1 MPFVF
6 KSIKMIQLYKYCI
19 LTIIAICISVSAIAQ
34 TDQDGLMM
42 NKDLFCTG
50 IVYNASNWNKYWE
63 GTNFRENLNLGTV
76 SSRSINLMGN
86 YGIKDNLNF
95 LFNVPYIRNNVSAG
109 TLNSMSGFQDASAWL
124 KWMPI
129 EKEVKNG
136 YVSVYLLGGA
146 SMPLSDYIVDY
157 LPVAIGL
164 KSNTFSGR
172 LMLDYQ
178 VGNFTITASETYTVR
193 GNTQLERNSYFT
205 TSSILSNQVDMPNTN
220 TLSLRSGYRSNWLI
234 AELILTDT
242 KTLGG
247 FDITKNNM
255 PFPSNRM
262 NATTIAT
269 NIKYEIQKVP
279 GLSIV
284 GGASRVIKGRNV
296 GQSTGFYSGVFY
308 ILNFQKKE
316 KSKPMPEASTEKN

>member
-1 MPFVF
+1 MLQSKKYILLAIFAILIG
-6 KSIKMIQLYKYCI
+6 KS
-19 LTIIAICISVSAIAQ
+19 AFAQ

-42 NKDLFCTG
+42 NKNLFCTG
-50 IVYNASNWNKYWE
+50 IIYNTSNWNKYWE
-63 GTNFRENLNLGTV
+63 GTNHRENLNLGTV
-76 SSRSINLMGN
+76 SSRSVNLMGN
-86 YGIKDNLNF
+86 YGIKDNLNL
-95 LFNVPYIRNNVSAG
+95 LFNVPYVSNNVSAG
-109 TLNSMSGFQDASAWL
+109 TLHAMSGLQDASAWL

-146 SMPLSDYIVDY
+146 SMPISDYIVDY

-164 KSNTFSGR
+164 KSNTLSGR
-172 LMLDYQ
+172 LMVDYQ
-178 VGNFTITASETYTVR
+178 SGNFTITASETYTVR
-193 GNTQLERNSYFT
+193 GNTRLERNSYYT
-205 TSSILSNQVDMPNTN
+205 TSAIISDQVDMPNTN
-220 TLSLRSGYRSNWLI
+220 TVSLRSGYRSNWLI
-234 AELILTDT
+234 AELILSDT

-279 GLSIV
+279 GLSVV
-284 GGASRVIKGRNV
+284 GGASQVIKGRNI
-296 GQSTGFYSGVFY
+296 GQSTGFYSGIFY

-316 KSKPMPEASTEKN
+316 KSKQTTNVSTEKN

>member
-1 MPFVF
+1 
-6 KSIKMIQLYKYCI
+6 
-19 LTIIAICISVSAIAQ
+19 
-34 TDQDGLMM
+34 
-42 NKDLFCTG
+42 
-50 IVYNASNWNKYWE
+50 
-63 GTNFRENLNLGTV
+63 
-76 SSRSINLMGN
+76 MGN

-95 LFNVPYIRNNVSAG
+95 LFNVPYISNNVSAG

-193 GNTQLERNSYFT
+193 GNTRLERNSYYT
-205 TSSILSNQVDMPNTN
+205 TSAIISDQVDMPNTN
-220 TLSLRSGYRSNWLI
+220 TVSLRSGYRSNWLI

-296 GQSTGFYSGVFY
+296 GQSTGFYSGLFY
-308 ILNFQKKE
+308 ILNFQKRE
-316 KSKPMPEASTEKN
+316 KSKPMTDASAEKN

>member
-1 MPFVF
+1 
-6 KSIKMIQLYKYCI
+6 MIQLYKYCI
-19 LTIIAICISVSAIAQ
+19 LSFIAICLSVAANAQ

-63 GTNFRENLNLGTV
+63 GKNHRENLNLGTV
-76 SSRSINLMGN
+76 SSRSVNLMGN

-95 LFNVPYIRNNVSAG
+95 LFNVPYVSNNVSAG
-109 TLNSMSGFQDASAWL
+109 TLHAMSGLQDASAWL

-136 YVSVYLLGGA
+136 YVSIYLLGGA
-146 SMPLSDYIVDY
+146 STPLSDYIVDY

-164 KSNTFSGR
+164 KSNTLSGR
-172 LMLDYQ
+172 LMVDYQ
-178 VGNFTITASETYTVR
+178 AGNFTITASETYTVR
-193 GNTQLERNSYFT
+193 GNTRLERNSYYT
-205 TSSILSNQVDMPNTN
+205 TSAIISNQVDMPNTN
-220 TLSLRSGYRSNWLI
+220 TVSLRSGYRSNWLI
-234 AELILTDT
+234 AEMILSDT

-262 NATTIAT
+262 NATTIAA
-269 NIKYEIQKVP
+269 NLKYEIQKVP
-279 GLSIV
+279 GLSLV
-284 GGASRVIKGRNV
+284 GGASQVIKGRNI
-296 GQSTGFYSGVFY
+296 GQSTGFYSGIFY

-316 KSKPMPEASTEKN
+316 KNKQTTNVSTEKN

>member
-1 MPFVF
+1 MLQSKKYLLFAIF
-6 KSIKMIQLYKYCI
+6 AILIGKS
-19 LTIIAICISVSAIAQ
+19 AFAQ

-42 NKDLFCTG
+42 NKNLFCTG
-50 IVYNASNWNKYWE
+50 IIYNTSNWNKYWE
-63 GTNFRENLNLGTV
+63 GTNHRENLNLGTV
-76 SSRSINLMGN
+76 SSRSVNLMGN
-86 YGIKDNLNF
+86 YGIKDNLNL
-95 LFNVPYIRNNVSAG
+95 LFNVPYVSNNVSAG
-109 TLNSMSGFQDASAWL
+109 TLHAMSGLQDASAWL

-146 SMPLSDYIVDY
+146 SMPISDYIVDY

-164 KSNTFSGR
+164 KSNTLSGR
-172 LMLDYQ
+172 LMVDYQ
-178 VGNFTITASETYTVR
+178 AGNFTITASETFTLR
-193 GNTQLERNSYFT
+193 GNTQLERNSYYT
-205 TSSILSNQVDMPNTN
+205 TSAIISDQVNMPNTN
-220 TLSLRSGYRSNWLI
+220 TVSLRSGYRSNWLI
-234 AELILTDT
+234 AELILSDT

-279 GLSIV
+279 GLSVV
-284 GGASRVIKGRNV
+284 GGASQVIKGRNI
-296 GQSTGFYSGVFY
+296 GQSTGFYSGIFY

-316 KSKPMPEASTEKN
+316 KNKQSTNVSIEKN

>member
-1 MPFVF
+1 MLQSKKYILFAIF
-6 KSIKMIQLYKYCI
+6 AILIGKS
-19 LTIIAICISVSAIAQ
+19 AFAQ

-42 NKDLFCTG
+42 NKNLFCTG
-50 IVYNASNWNKYWE
+50 IIYNTSSWNKYWE
-63 GTNFRENLNLGTV
+63 GTNHRENLNLGTV
-76 SSRSINLMGN
+76 SSRSVNLMGN
-86 YGIKDNLNF
+86 YGIKDNLNL
-95 LFNVPYIRNNVSAG
+95 LFNVPYVSNNVSAG
-109 TLNSMSGFQDASAWL
+109 TLHAMSGLQDASAWL

-146 SMPLSDYIVDY
+146 SMPISDYIVDY

-164 KSNTFSGR
+164 KSNTLSGR
-172 LMLDYQ
+172 LMVDYQ
-178 VGNFTITASETYTVR
+178 AGNFTITASETYTVR
-193 GNTQLERNSYFT
+193 GNTQLERNSYYT
-205 TSSILSNQVDMPNTN
+205 TSAIISDQVNMPNTN
-220 TLSLRSGYRSNWLI
+220 TVSLRSGYRSNWLI
-234 AELILTDT
+234 AELILSDT

-279 GLSIV
+279 GLSVV
-284 GGASRVIKGRNV
+284 GGASQVIKGRNV
-296 GQSTGFYSGVFY
+296 GQSTGFYSGIFY

-316 KSKPMPEASTEKN
+316 KSKQTTNVSTEKN

>member
-1 MPFVF
+1 MLPSNKYIVF
-6 KSIKMIQLYKYCI
+6 AFFFI
-19 LTIIAICISVSAIAQ
+19 LIGKTAFSQ

-42 NKDLFCTG
+42 NKNLFCTG
-50 IVYNASNWNKYWE
+50 IIYNTSSWNKYWE
-63 GTNFRENLNLGTV
+63 GTNKRENLNLGTV
-76 SSRSINLMGN
+76 SSNSINLMGN

-95 LFNVPYIRNNVSAG
+95 LFNVPYVSNNVSAG
-109 TLNSMSGFQDASAWL
+109 TLHSMSGLQDASAWL

-157 LPVAIGL
+157 LPVSIGL
-164 KSNTFSGR
+164 KSKTFSGR
-172 LMLDYQ
+172 FMLDYQ
-178 VGNFTITASETYTVR
+178 LGNFTITASETFTVR
-193 GNTQLERNSYFT
+193 GNSQLERNSYYT
-205 TSSILSNQVDMPNTN
+205 TAAVISDQVAMPNVN
-220 TLSLRSGYRSNWLI
+220 TLSLRTGYRSNWLI
-234 AELILTDT
+234 AEAILTDT

-247 FDITKNNM
+247 FDIAKNNM

-262 NATTIAT
+262 NATTIAA
-269 NIKYEIQKVP
+269 NLKYEIQKVP

-284 GGASRVIKGRNV
+284 GGASHVIKGRNM
-296 GQSTGFYSGVFY
+296 GQSSGFYSGIFY

-316 KSKPMPEASTEKN
+316 KNIQVKNDTNEKN

>member
-1 MPFVF
+1 MMLPSNKYIVF
-6 KSIKMIQLYKYCI
+6 AIFSILIGK
-19 LTIIAICISVSAIAQ
+19 TAFSQ

-42 NKDLFCTG
+42 NKNLFCTG
-50 IVYNASNWNKYWE
+50 IIYNTSSWNKYWE
-63 GTNFRENLNLGTV
+63 GTNKRENLNLGTV
-76 SSRSINLMGN
+76 SSSSINLMGN

-95 LFNVPYIRNNVSAG
+95 LFNVPYISNNVSAG

-146 SMPLSDYIVDY
+146 SLPLSDYIVDY

-164 KSNTFSGR
+164 KSKTFSGR

-178 VGNFTITASETYTVR
+178 LGNFTITASETYTIR
-193 GNTQLERNSYFT
+193 GNSIIERNSYYT
-205 TSSILSNQVDMPNTN
+205 TNAVLSNQVAMPNVN
-220 TLSLRSGYRSNWLI
+220 TLSLRTGYRSNWLI
-234 AELILTDT
+234 AEAILTDT

-247 FDITKNNM
+247 FDITRNNM

-262 NATTIAT
+262 NATTIAA
-269 NIKYEIQKVP
+269 NLKYEIQKVP

-284 GGASRVIKGRNV
+284 GGASHMIKGRNM
-296 GQSTGFYSGVFY
+296 GQSSGFYSGIFY

-316 KSKPMPEASTEKN
+316 KNMEVKSETNEKN

>member
-1 MPFVF
+1 MLQS
-6 KSIKMIQLYKYCI
+6 KKYLLFAFFAI
-19 LTIIAICISVSAIAQ
+19 LIGKYAFAQ

-42 NKDLFCTG
+42 NKNLFCTG
-50 IVYNASNWNKYWE
+50 IIYNTSNWNKYWE
-63 GTNFRENLNLGTV
+63 GTNHRENLNLGTV
-76 SSRSINLMGN
+76 SSRSVNLMGN
-86 YGIKDNLNF
+86 YGIKDNLNL
-95 LFNVPYIRNNVSAG
+95 LFNVPYVSNNVSAG
-109 TLNSMSGFQDASAWL
+109 TLHAMSGLQDASAWL

-164 KSNTFSGR
+164 KSNTLSGR
-172 LMLDYQ
+172 LMIDYQ
-178 VGNFTITASETYTVR
+178 AGNFTITASETYTVR
-193 GNTQLERNSYFT
+193 GNTQLERNSYYT
-205 TSSILSNQVDMPNTN
+205 TSAIISDQVDMPNTN
-220 TLSLRSGYRSNWLI
+220 TVSLRSGYRSNWLI
-234 AELILTDT
+234 AELILSDT

-262 NATTIAT
+262 NATTIAA
-269 NIKYEIQKVP
+269 NLKYEIQKVP
-279 GLSIV
+279 GLSVV
-284 GGASRVIKGRNV
+284 GGASQVIKGRNI
-296 GQSTGFYSGVFY
+296 GQSTGFYSGIFY

-316 KSKPMPEASTEKN
+316 KSKQMTNVSTEKN

>member
-1 MPFVF
+1 MLQSKKYLLFAIF
-6 KSIKMIQLYKYCI
+6 AILIGKS
-19 LTIIAICISVSAIAQ
+19 AFAQ

-42 NKDLFCTG
+42 NKNLFCTG
-50 IVYNASNWNKYWE
+50 IIYNTSSWNKYWE
-63 GTNFRENLNLGTV
+63 GANHRENLNLGTV
-76 SSRSINLMGN
+76 SSRSVNLMGN
-86 YGIKDNLNF
+86 YGIKDNLNL
-95 LFNVPYIRNNVSAG
+95 LFNVPYVSNNVSAG
-109 TLNSMSGFQDASAWL
+109 TLHAMSGLQDASAWL

-164 KSNTFSGR
+164 KSNTLSGR

-193 GNTQLERNSYFT
+193 GNTRLERNSYYT
-205 TSSILSNQVDMPNTN
+205 TSAIISDQVDMPNTN
-220 TLSLRSGYRSNWLI
+220 TVSLRSGYRSNWLI
-234 AELILTDT
+234 AELILSDT

-279 GLSIV
+279 GLSVV
-284 GGASRVIKGRNV
+284 GGASQVIKGRNI
-296 GQSTGFYSGVFY
+296 GQSTGFYSGLFY

-316 KSKPMPEASTEKN
+316 KNIQTTNVSTEKN

>member
-1 MPFVF
+1 
-6 KSIKMIQLYKYCI
+6 MIQLYKYCI
-19 LTIIAICISVSAIAQ
+19 LSFIAICISLSAIAQ

-50 IVYNASNWNKYWE
+50 IVYNASSWKKYWE

-76 SSRSINLMGN
+76 SSRSANLMGN

-95 LFNVPYIRNNVSAG
+95 LFNVPYLRNNVSAG
-109 TLNSMSGFQDASAWL
+109 TLNSMSGFQDVSAWI

-136 YVSVYLLGGA
+136 FVSVYLLGGA

-178 VGNFTITASETYTVR
+178 SGNFTITASETYTVR
-193 GNTQLERNSYFT
+193 GNTHLERNSYFT
-205 TSSILSNQVDMPNTN
+205 TSAILSNQVDMPNTN
-220 TLSLRSGYRSNWLI
+220 TVSLRSGYRSNWLI

-262 NATTIAT
+262 NATTVAT

-279 GLSIV
+279 GLSLV

-296 GQSTGFYSGVFY
+296 GQSTGFYSGIFY
-308 ILNFQKKE
+308 ILNFQKRE
-316 KSKPMPEASTEKN
+316 KNKPMTDASTEKK

>member
-1 MPFVF
+1 MLQSKKYLLFAIF
-6 KSIKMIQLYKYCI
+6 AILIGKS
-19 LTIIAICISVSAIAQ
+19 AFAQ

-42 NKDLFCTG
+42 NKNLFCTG
-50 IVYNASNWNKYWE
+50 IIYNTSSWNKYWE
-63 GTNFRENLNLGTV
+63 GTNRRENLNLGTV

-146 SMPLSDYIVDY
+146 SMPISDYIVDY

-164 KSNTFSGR
+164 KSNTLSGR
-172 LMLDYQ
+172 LMVDYQ
-178 VGNFTITASETYTVR
+178 AGNFTITASETYTVR
-193 GNTQLERNSYFT
+193 GNTRLERNSYYT
-205 TSSILSNQVDMPNTN
+205 TSAIISDQVDMPNTN
-220 TLSLRSGYRSNWLI
+220 TVSLRSGYRSNWLI
-234 AELILTDT
+234 AELILSDI

-262 NATTIAT
+262 NATTIAA
-269 NIKYEIQKVP
+269 NLKYEIQKVP
-279 GLSIV
+279 GLSVV
-284 GGASRVIKGRNV
+284 GGASQVIKGRNV
-296 GQSTGFYSGVFY
+296 GQSTGFYSGIFY

-316 KSKPMPEASTEKN
+316 KSKQTTNVSTEKN

>member
-1 MPFVF
+1 MLQSKKYILFTIF
-6 KSIKMIQLYKYCI
+6 AILIGKS
-19 LTIIAICISVSAIAQ
+19 AFAQ

-42 NKDLFCTG
+42 NKNLFCTG
-50 IVYNASNWNKYWE
+50 IIYNTSSWNKYWE
-63 GTNFRENLNLGTV
+63 GTNHRENLNLGTV
-76 SSRSINLMGN
+76 SSRSVNLMGN
-86 YGIKDNLNF
+86 YGIKDNLNL
-95 LFNVPYIRNNVSAG
+95 LFNVPYVSNNVSAG
-109 TLNSMSGFQDASAWL
+109 TLHAMSGLQDASAWL

-146 SMPLSDYIVDY
+146 SMPISDYIVDY

-164 KSNTFSGR
+164 KSNTLSGR
-172 LMLDYQ
+172 LMVDYQ
-178 VGNFTITASETYTVR
+178 AGNFTITASETYTVR
-193 GNTQLERNSYFT
+193 GNTQLERNSYYT
-205 TSSILSNQVDMPNTN
+205 TSAIISDQVNMPNTN
-220 TLSLRSGYRSNWLI
+220 TVSLRSGYRSNWLI
-234 AELILTDT
+234 AELILSDT

-279 GLSIV
+279 GLSVV
-284 GGASRVIKGRNV
+284 GGASQVIKGRNI
-296 GQSTGFYSGVFY
+296 GQSTGFYSGLFY

-316 KSKPMPEASTEKN
+316 KNKQTTNVSTEKN

>member
-1 MPFVF
+1 M
-6 KSIKMIQLYKYCI
+6 KQLKKYYTLLLIALCI
-19 LTIIAICISVSAIAQ
+19 NIYSKAQ

-42 NKDLFCTG
+42 NKNLFCTG
-50 IVYNASNWNKYWE
+50 IIYNTSNWNKYWE

-76 SSRSINLMGN
+76 SSRSVNLMGN
-86 YGIKDNLNF
+86 YGIKNNFNF
-95 LFNVPYIRNNVSAG
+95 LFNVPYISNNVSAG
-109 TLNSMSGFQDASAWL
+109 TLHAISGLQDASVWL
-124 KWMPI
+124 KYMPI
-129 EKEVKNG
+129 EKEVRNG
-136 YVSVYLLGGA
+136 IFSVYLLGGA
-146 SMPLSDYIVDY
+146 STPLSDYIVDY
-157 LPVAIGL
+157 LPVSIGL
-164 KSNTFSGR
+164 KSNTVSGR

-178 VGNFTITASETYTVR
+178 FGNFTITASETYTVR
-193 GNTQLERNSYFT
+193 GNTRLERNSYY
-205 TSSILSNQVDMPNTN
+205 TSSAIISDQVDMPNTN
-220 TLSLRSGYRSNWLI
+220 NISLRSGYRSSWLI

-284 GGASRVIKGRNV
+284 GGASHVINGRNV

-308 ILNFQKKE
+308 ILNFQKRE
-316 KSKPMPEASTEKN
+316 KSIQKNNASTEKN

>member
-1 MPFVF
+1 MLQS
-6 KSIKMIQLYKYCI
+6 KKYI
-19 LTIIAICISVSAIAQ
+19 LFAIFTILIGKIAFAQ

-42 NKDLFCTG
+42 NKNLFCTG
-50 IVYNASNWNKYWE
+50 IIYNSSNWNKYWE
-63 GTNFRENLNLGTV
+63 GTNHRENLNLGTV
-76 SSRSINLMGN
+76 SSRSVNLMGN

-95 LFNVPYIRNNVSAG
+95 LFNVPYVSNNVSAG
-109 TLNSMSGFQDASAWL
+109 TLHAMSGLQDASAWL

-129 EKEVKNG
+129 EKEVNNG
-136 YVSVYLLGGA
+136 TFSVYFLGGA
-146 SMPLSDYIVDY
+146 STPLSDYIVDY

-164 KSNTFSGR
+164 KSNTLSGR
-172 LMLDYQ
+172 LMADYQ
-178 VGNFTITASETYTVR
+178 LGNFTITASETYTVR
-193 GNTQLERNSYFT
+193 GNTRLERNSYYT
-205 TSSILSNQVDMPNTN
+205 TSAIISDQVDMPNTN
-220 TLSLRSGYRSNWLI
+220 TISLRSGYRSNWLI
-234 AELILTDT
+234 AEMILSDT

-279 GLSIV
+279 GLSV
-284 GGASRVIKGRNV
+284 LGGASQVIKGRNI
-296 GQSTGFYSGVFY
+296 GQSTGFYSGLFY

-316 KSKPMPEASTEKN
+316 KPKQTTNISTEKK

>member
-1 MPFVF
+1 VPFVF
-6 KSIKMIQLYKYCI
+6 KSTKMIQLYKYCI
-19 LTIIAICISVSAIAQ
+19 LSFIAICLSLAANAQ

-42 NKDLFCTG
+42 NKNLFCTG
-50 IVYNASNWNKYWE
+50 IIYNTSSWNKYWE
-63 GTNFRENLNLGTV
+63 GTNHRENLNLGTV
-76 SSRSINLMGN
+76 SSRSVNLMGN
-86 YGIKDNLNF
+86 YGIKDNLNL
-95 LFNVPYIRNNVSAG
+95 LFNVPYVSNNVSAG
-109 TLNSMSGFQDASAWL
+109 TLHAMSGLQDASAWL

-164 KSNTFSGR
+164 KSNTLSGR
-172 LMLDYQ
+172 LMVDYQ
-178 VGNFTITASETYTVR
+178 AGNFTITASETYTVR
-193 GNTQLERNSYFT
+193 GNTQLERNSYYT
-205 TSSILSNQVDMPNTN
+205 TSAIISDQVDMPNTN
-220 TLSLRSGYRSNWLI
+220 TVSLRSGYRSNWLI
-234 AELILTDT
+234 AELILSDT

-279 GLSIV
+279 GLSVV
-284 GGASRVIKGRNV
+284 GGASQVIKGRNI
-296 GQSTGFYSGVFY
+296 GQSTGFYSGIFY

-316 KSKPMPEASTEKN
+316 KNKQTTNVLTEKN

>member
-1 MPFVF
+1 MLQSKKYILFAF
-6 KSIKMIQLYKYCI
+6 FAILIGKS
-19 LTIIAICISVSAIAQ
+19 AFAQ

-42 NKDLFCTG
+42 NKNLFCTG
-50 IVYNASNWNKYWE
+50 IIYNTSNWNKYWE
-63 GTNFRENLNLGTV
+63 GTNHRENLNLGTV
-76 SSRSINLMGN
+76 SSRSVNLMGN
-86 YGIKDNLNF
+86 YGIKDNLNL
-95 LFNVPYIRNNVSAG
+95 LFNVPYVSNNVSAG
-109 TLNSMSGFQDASAWL
+109 TLHAMSGLQDASAWL

-164 KSNTFSGR
+164 KSNTLSGR
-172 LMLDYQ
+172 LMIDYQ
-178 VGNFTITASETYTVR
+178 AGNFTITASETYTVR
-193 GNTQLERNSYFT
+193 GNTQLERNSYYT
-205 TSSILSNQVDMPNTN
+205 TSAIISDQVDMPNTN
-220 TLSLRSGYRSNWLI
+220 TVSLRSGYRSNWLI

-269 NIKYEIQKVP
+269 NLKYEIQKVP
-279 GLSIV
+279 GLSVV
-284 GGASRVIKGRNV
+284 GGASQVIKGRNI
-296 GQSTGFYSGVFY
+296 GQSTGFYSGIFY

-316 KSKPMPEASTEKN
+316 KNKQTTNVSTEKN

>member
-1 MPFVF
+1 MGV
-6 KSIKMIQLYKYCI
+6 Y
-19 LTIIAICISVSAIAQ
+19 Q
-34 TDQDGLMM
+34 T
-42 NKDLFCTG
+42 
-50 IVYNASNWNKYWE
+50 
-63 GTNFRENLNLGTV
+63 
-76 SSRSINLMGN
+76 
-86 YGIKDNLNF
+86 
-95 LFNVPYIRNNVSAG
+95 
-109 TLNSMSGFQDASAWL
+109 
-124 KWMPI
+124 
-129 EKEVKNG
+129 
-136 YVSVYLLGGA
+136 
-146 SMPLSDYIVDY
+146 
-157 LPVAIGL
+157 
-164 KSNTFSGR
+164 
-172 LMLDYQ
+172 
-178 VGNFTITASETYTVR
+178 
-193 GNTQLERNSYFT
+193 
-205 TSSILSNQVDMPNTN
+205 NTN

-316 KSKPMPEASTEKN
+316 KPKQTTNISTEKK

>member
-1 MPFVF
+1 MLPSNKYIVF
-6 KSIKMIQLYKYCI
+6 AIFFI
-19 LTIIAICISVSAIAQ
+19 LIGKTAFSH

-42 NKDLFCTG
+42 NKNLFCTG
-50 IVYNASNWNKYWE
+50 IIYNTSSWNKYWE
-63 GTNFRENLNLGTV
+63 GTNKRENLNLGTV
-76 SSRSINLMGN
+76 SSNSINLMGN

-95 LFNVPYIRNNVSAG
+95 LFNVPYVSNNVSAG
-109 TLNSMSGFQDASAWL
+109 TLHSMSGLQDASAWL

-157 LPVAIGL
+157 LPVSIGL
-164 KSNTFSGR
+164 KSKTFSGR
-172 LMLDYQ
+172 FMLDYQ
-178 VGNFTITASETYTVR
+178 LGNFTITASETFTVR
-193 GNTQLERNSYFT
+193 GNSQLERNSYYT
-205 TSSILSNQVDMPNTN
+205 TAAVISDQVAMPNVN
-220 TLSLRSGYRSNWLI
+220 TLSLRTGYRSNWLI
-234 AELILTDT
+234 AEAILTDT

-247 FDITKNNM
+247 FDIAKNNM

-262 NATTIAT
+262 NATTIAA
-269 NIKYEIQKVP
+269 NLKYEIQKVP

-284 GGASRVIKGRNV
+284 GGASHVIKGRNM
-296 GQSTGFYSGVFY
+296 GQSSSFYSGIFY

-316 KSKPMPEASTEKN
+316 KNIQVKNDTNEKN

>member
-6 KSIKMIQLYKYCI
+6 KSTKMIQLYKYCI
-19 LTIIAICISVSAIAQ
+19 LSFIAICLSLAANAQ

-42 NKDLFCTG
+42 NKNLFCTG
-50 IVYNASNWNKYWE
+50 IIYNTSSWNKYWE
-63 GTNFRENLNLGTV
+63 GTNHRENLNLGTV
-76 SSRSINLMGN
+76 SSRSVNLMGN
-86 YGIKDNLNF
+86 YGIKDNLNL
-95 LFNVPYIRNNVSAG
+95 LFNVPYVSNNVSAG
-109 TLNSMSGFQDASAWL
+109 TLHAMSGLQDASAWL

-164 KSNTFSGR
+164 KSNTLSGR
-172 LMLDYQ
+172 LMVDYQ
-178 VGNFTITASETYTVR
+178 AGNFTITASETYTVR
-193 GNTQLERNSYFT
+193 GNTQLERNSYYT
-205 TSSILSNQVDMPNTN
+205 TSAIISDQVDMPNTN
-220 TLSLRSGYRSNWLI
+220 TVSLRSGYRSNWLI
-234 AELILTDT
+234 AELILSDT

-279 GLSIV
+279 GLSVV
-284 GGASRVIKGRNV
+284 GGASQVIKGRNI
-296 GQSTGFYSGVFY
+296 GQSTGFYSGIFY

-316 KSKPMPEASTEKN
+316 KNKQTTNVLTEKN

>member
-1 MPFVF
+1 MLPSNKYIVF
-6 KSIKMIQLYKYCI
+6 AIFAI
-19 LTIIAICISVSAIAQ
+19 LIGKTAFSQ

-42 NKDLFCTG
+42 NKNLFCTG
-50 IVYNASNWNKYWE
+50 IIYNTSSWNKYWE
-63 GTNFRENLNLGTV
+63 GTNKRENLNLGTV
-76 SSRSINLMGN
+76 SSSSINLMGN

-95 LFNVPYIRNNVSAG
+95 LFNVPYVSNNVSAG
-109 TLNSMSGFQDASAWL
+109 TLHSMSGLQDASAWL

-164 KSNTFSGR
+164 KSKTFSGR
-172 LMLDYQ
+172 FMLDYQ
-178 VGNFTITASETYTVR
+178 LGNFTITASETFTVR
-193 GNTQLERNSYFT
+193 GNSQLERNSYYT
-205 TSSILSNQVDMPNTN
+205 TAAVISDQVAMPNVN
-220 TLSLRSGYRSNWLI
+220 TLSLRTGYRSNWLI
-234 AELILTDT
+234 AEAILTDT

-247 FDITKNNM
+247 FDIAKNNM

-262 NATTIAT
+262 NATTIAA
-269 NIKYEIQKVP
+269 NLKYEIQKVP

-284 GGASRVIKGRNV
+284 GGASHVIKGRNM
-296 GQSTGFYSGVFY
+296 GQSSGFYSGIFY

-316 KSKPMPEASTEKN
+316 KNIQVKNDTNEKN